1 MAKAFIE
8 EDTLTAIGDA
18 IRSKGNTTDLLKP
31 SEMAGAIKSMII
43 GEQVIPDEAFE
54 NYTDNSY
61 RFYKGNHT
69 WLIKNHPDL
78 FIEPLKLGAYMF
90 YECGY
95 FLKKL
100 PCKIIISNRNDLSCA
115 FYNCNYL
122 TEIDA
127 YPELWLSNSNTYNID
142 MDNMFN
148 GCRCLNNLPEDLF
161 ANDEAPY
168 TSRGLYSGKRNGI
181 FTACSSLRKLPNLEP
196 LATDAVHS
204 EDSLYNGLAFDCWTL
219 DGITNLPVCSGAY
232 WGNAFMNTVGQCY
245 RLKDFTFA
253 VNADGTPIKAKWAYQ
268 LIDLGGSEAIGY
280 VPQGLEDMC
289 ILSFSNYSGITG
301 TTLIE
306 DGADYYHYKNNPNS
320 WTNQL
325 AFSRYNKA
333 SAVATINSLPDT
345 SEYVAE
351 QGSRAINTIKFKGLS
366 GNYTDAGPINSLT
379 EEEIAVA
386 TAKGWT
392 VAIN

>member
-18 IRSKGNTTDLLKP
+18 IRSKGNTTELLKP
-31 SEMAGAIKSMII
+31 SEMAGAIRSMVI

-54 NYTDNSY
+54 NYNDNSY

-78 FIEPLKLGAYMF
+78 FIEPLRLGAYMF

-95 FLKKL
+95 HLREL
-100 PCKIIISNRNDLSCA
+100 PCKIIISNRNNLSYA
-115 FYNCNYL
+115 FYGCHYL

-127 YPELWLSNSNTYNID
+127 YPELWLSTNNTYNID

-148 GCRCLNNLPEDLF
+148 GCTNLNSLPEDIF

-181 FTACSSLRKLPNLEP
+181 FTSCSSLRKLPNLEP

-204 EDSLYNGLAFDCWTL
+204 EDSLYLNLAFNCWAL

-232 WGNAFMNTVGQCY
+232 WGNAFSGIVDDCF

-253 VNADGTPIKAKWAYQ
+253 VNVDGTPIKAQWAYQ
-268 LIDLGGSEAIGY
+268 IIDLGRNIAVGY
-280 VPQGLEDMC
+280 VPQGYEDMC
-289 ILSFSNYSGITG
+289 ILSYSDYSGITG

-306 DGADYYHYKNNPNS
+306 DGADYFRYKNNANS

-325 AFSRYNKA
+325 AYSRYNKA

-345 SEYVAE
+345 SEYLAE
-351 QGSRAINTIKFKGLS
+351 QEDGATNTIIFKGLS

-392 VAIN
+392 VAIS